1 MLNALSLL
9 NEINDRLGWP
19 QIDTLDKAES
29 ARTPTERKL
38 LKLLNRVMKTWC
50 GLDAWPMLRT
60 EGTIVLVPEVLSDS
74 TLLQYVTATRNS
86 DVVTIDNVTLDET
99 YRERAFQAGG
109 DEYVYRIADVLSP
122 TQIRL
127 NRAWISASVTA
138 ADEVG
143 FTIAQDK
150 YALPDDYDRPCGD
163 AESFFS
169 PYKISPV
176 DPNEFR
182 RRRIDRDPGITTDE
196 PEVYTVCGTNPGE
209 TVQVVQFDPYPKSAR
224 LLQFPYQR
232 VHPSINSDN
241 DKIFVAERF
250 VGALID
256 IILQLATRDYEDDTK
271 TQQIMVDMLRQ
282 YNQQAANPG
291 VIKALP
297 QIRFHNQIRADIRQ
311 GAYGGGA
318 PADGGDSWDRLDW
331 RY

>member
-1 MLNALSLL
+1 MLNALDFL

-19 QIDTLDKAES
+19 QITTLDKAE
-29 ARTPTERKL
+29 AERTAPERKL

-60 EGTIVLVPEVLSDS
+60 EGTIVLVAEVLDDA
-74 TLLQYVTATRNS
+74 TLSQYVTATQNS
-86 DVVTIDNVTLDET
+86 DLVTIDNVTLDDT
-99 YRERAFQAGG
+99 YKERAFQVDG
-109 DEYVYRIADVLSP
+109 DDIVYRIVDVLTP

-127 NRAWISASVTA
+127 NRAWISDSITA
-138 ADEVG
+138 ADELG

-150 YALPDDYDRPCGD
+150 YALPDDFDRPCGD

-169 PYKISPV
+169 PYNISPV

-182 RRRIDRDPGITTDE
+182 RRRTETPGITTGD
-196 PEVYTVCGTNPGE
+196 PDVYTVSGMNPGE
-209 TVQVVQFDPYPKSAR
+209 TVQVVQFDPYPQYAR

-232 VHPSINSDN
+232 VHPHINSDN
-241 DKIFVAERF
+241 DKIFVAERY

-256 IILQLATRDYEDDTK
+256 VILQLATRDYEDDAK
-271 TQQIMVDMLRQ
+271 TQQVMVDMLRQ

-291 VIKALP
+291 VVKALP
-297 QIRFHNQIRADIRQ
+297 QVRFRSQIRADVRQ
-311 GAYGGGA
+311 GVYGGGA